1 MAFLTVMGLYN
12 FDNTLLNTLVY
23 PGGMD
28 GEKLKN
34 AILLETAELEVVYPD
49 PRFFKTA
56 INLWSN
62 IRLDTW
68 NRIYH
73 AANLV
78 YNPIEN
84 YDRYETEE
92 SGNTRQHSGVDS
104 TSESVQGSS
113 VTDGENTR
121 TISNTTSNTNSNSS
135 QGSGSDS
142 QTTTNEITAFDS
154 NTLVTHD
161 RSSATGQNSSTLT
174 QTETQ
179 SGTQSGTDTLTDDT
193 TVTNTESKTGSFTHG
208 EQIEDSASRESHI
221 HGNIGVTTSQ
231 QMLES
236 EISISE
242 KLNVYDYIVQEFKRR
257 FCILVY

>member
-12 FDNTLLNTLVY
+12 FDNTLLNSLVY
-23 PGGMD
+23 PGGVD
-28 GEKLKN
+28 GDKLKN

-68 NRIYH
+68 NRIYY
-73 AANLV
+73 ASQLE

-84 YDRYETEE
+84 YDRYETET

-104 TSESVQGSS
+104 TSESIQGSS

-121 TISNTTSNTNSNSS
+121 TISNKNTTSNSN

-161 RSSATGQNSSTLT
+161 RSATTGQNSSTLT
-174 QTETQ
+174 QSGTETQ
-179 SGTQSGTDTLTDDT
+179 NGTETLEDDT

-208 EQIEDSASRESHI
+208 EKIADSASRESHI

-231 QMLES
+231 QMLQS
-236 EISISE
+236 ELEISE
-242 KLNVYDYIVQEFKRR
+242 KLNIYDYIVQEFKRR

>member
-28 GEKLKN
+28 GDKLKN

-73 AANLV
+73 AAQLE

-84 YDRYETEE
+84 YDRYETET

-113 VTDGENTR
+113 VTDGENSR
-121 TISNTTSNTNSNSS
+121 TISNTTTTSNSN

-154 NTLVTHD
+154 NALVTHD
-161 RSSATGQNSSTLT
+161 RSATTGQNSSTLT
-174 QTETQ
+174 QSGTE
-179 SGTQSGTDTLTDDT
+179 TQSGTDTLTDDT

-208 EQIEDSASRESHI
+208 EKIADSASREAHI

-231 QMLES
+231 QMLQS
-236 EISISE
+236 ELEISE

>member
-12 FDNTLLNTLVY
+12 FDNTLLSTLVY

-28 GEKLKN
+28 GDKLKN

-73 AANLV
+73 AAQLE

-84 YDRYETEE
+84 YDRYETET

-121 TISNTTSNTNSNSS
+121 TISNTNTTSNSN

-154 NTLVTHD
+154 NALVTHD
-161 RSSATGQNSSTLT
+161 RSATTGQNSSTLT
-174 QTETQ
+174 QSGTE
-179 SGTQSGTDTLTDDT
+179 TQSGTDTLTDDT

-208 EQIEDSASRESHI
+208 EKIADNASRESHI

-231 QMLES
+231 QMLQS
-236 EISISE
+236 ELEISE
-242 KLNVYDYIVQEFKRR
+242 KLNIYDYIVQEFKRR

>member
-23 PGGMD
+23 PGGLD
-28 GEKLKN
+28 GDKLKN

-73 AANLV
+73 AAQLE

-84 YDRYETEE
+84 YDRYETEQ

-121 TISNTTSNTNSNSS
+121 TISNTNTTSSSN

-154 NTLVTHD
+154 NALVTHD
-161 RSSATGQNSSTLT
+161 RSATTGQNSSTLT
-174 QTETQ
+174 QSGTETQ
-179 SGTQSGTDTLTDDT
+179 NGTDTLTDDT

-208 EQIEDSASRESHI
+208 EKIADTAARESHI

-231 QMLES
+231 QMLQS
-236 EISISE
+236 ELEISE

>member
-12 FDNTLLNTLVY
+12 FDNTLLNTLVF

-28 GEKLKN
+28 GDKLKN

-68 NRIYH
+68 NRIFH
-73 AANLV
+73 AAQLE

-84 YDRYETEE
+84 YDRFETET

-113 VTDGENTR
+113 VTDGENSR
-121 TISNTTSNTNSNSS
+121 TISNTTTTSNSN
-135 QGSGSDS
+135 QGSGSGS

-154 NTLVTHD
+154 NALVTHD
-161 RSSATGQNSSTLT
+161 RSATTGQNSSTLT
-174 QTETQ
+174 QNGTETQ
-179 SGTQSGTDTLTDDT
+179 SGTDTRTDDT

-208 EQIEDSASRESHI
+208 EKIADSASRESHI

-236 EISISE
+236 EIAISE

>member
-12 FDNTLLNTLVY
+12 FDNTLLNNLVY

-28 GEKLKN
+28 GDKLKN

-73 AANLV
+73 AAQLE

-84 YDRYETEE
+84 YNRYETET

-121 TISNTTSNTNSNSS
+121 TISNTNTIQNSN

-154 NTLVTHD
+154 NALVTHD
-161 RSSATGQNSSTLT
+161 RSATTGQNSSSLT
-174 QTETQ
+174 QSGTETQ
-179 SGTQSGTDTLTDDT
+179 SGTDTVTDDT

-208 EQIEDSASRESHI
+208 EKIADTAARESHI

-231 QMLES
+231 QMLQS
-236 EISISE
+236 ELEISE

>member
-12 FDNTLLNTLVY
+12 FDNTLLNTLVF
-23 PGGMD
+23 PSGMD
-28 GEKLKN
+28 GDKLKN

-68 NRIYH
+68 NRIYY
-73 AANLV
+73 AAQLE

-84 YDRYETEE
+84 YDRYETET

-121 TISNTTSNTNSNSS
+121 TISNTNTTSNSN

-154 NTLVTHD
+154 NALVTHD
-161 RSSATGQNSSTLT
+161 RSATTGQNSSTLT
-174 QTETQ
+174 QSGTE
-179 SGTQSGTDTLTDDT
+179 TQSGTDTLTDDT
-193 TVTNTESKTGSFTHG
+193 TITNTESKTGSFTHG
-208 EQIEDSASRESHI
+208 EKIADSASRESHI

-231 QMLES
+231 QMLQS
-236 EISISE
+236 ELEISE
-242 KLNVYDYIVQEFKRR
+242 KLNIYDYIVQEFKRR

>member
-1 MAFLTVMGLYN
+1 MVFLTVMGLYN
-12 FDNTLLNTLVY
+12 FDNTLLNSLVY

-28 GEKLKN
+28 GDKLKN

-73 AANLV
+73 AAQLE

-84 YDRYETEE
+84 YDRYETET

-121 TISNTTSNTNSNSS
+121 TISNTNTTSNSN

-154 NTLVTHD
+154 NALVTHD
-161 RSSATGQNSSTLT
+161 RSATTGQNSSTLT
-174 QTETQ
+174 QSGTE
-179 SGTQSGTDTLTDDT
+179 TQSGTDTLTDDT

-208 EQIEDSASRESHI
+208 EKIADSASRESHI

-231 QMLES
+231 QMLQS
-236 EISISE
+236 ELEISE
-242 KLNVYDYIVQEFKRR
+242 KLNIYDYIVQEFKRR

>member
-12 FDNTLLNTLVY
+12 FDNTLLNSLVY

-28 GEKLKN
+28 GDKLKN

-73 AANLV
+73 AAQLE

-84 YDRYETEE
+84 YDRYETET

-121 TISNTTSNTNSNSS
+121 TISNTNTTSNSN

-154 NTLVTHD
+154 NALVTHD
-161 RSSATGQNSSTLT
+161 RSATTGQNSSTH
-174 QTETQ
+174 TQ
-179 SGTQSGTDTLTDDT
+179 SGTETQSGTDTLTDDT

-208 EQIEDSASRESHI
+208 EKIADNASRESHI

-231 QMLES
+231 MMLES
-236 EISISE
+236 EIAISE

>member
-12 FDNTLLNTLVY
+12 FDNTLLNTLVF

-28 GEKLKN
+28 GDKLKN

-68 NRIYH
+68 NRIFH
-73 AANLV
+73 AAQLE

-84 YDRYETEE
+84 YDRFETET

-113 VTDGENTR
+113 VTDGENSR
-121 TISNTTSNTNSNSS
+121 TILNTTTTSNSN

-154 NTLVTHD
+154 NALVTHD
-161 RSSATGQNSSTLT
+161 RSATTGQNSSTLT
-174 QTETQ
+174 QNGTE
-179 SGTQSGTDTLTDDT
+179 TQSGTDTLTDDT

-208 EQIEDSASRESHI
+208 EKIADSASRESHI

-236 EISISE
+236 EIAISE

>member
-28 GEKLKN
+28 GDRLKN

-73 AANLV
+73 AAQLE

-84 YDRYETEE
+84 YDRYETET

-121 TISNTTSNTNSNSS
+121 TISNSTTTSNSN

-154 NTLVTHD
+154 NALVTHD
-161 RSSATGQNSSTLT
+161 RSATTGQNSSSL
-174 QTETQ
+174 TQ
-179 SGTQSGTDTLTDDT
+179 SGTETQSGTDTLTDDT
-193 TVTNTESKTGSFTHG
+193 TVTNSESKTGSFTHG
-208 EQIEDSASRESHI
+208 EKIADSASRESHI

-236 EISISE
+236 ELMISE

>member
-12 FDNTLLNTLVY
+12 FDNTLLNTLVF

-28 GEKLKN
+28 GDKLKN

-62 IRLDTW
+62 TRLDTW
-68 NRIYH
+68 NRIYY
-73 AANLV
+73 AARLE

-84 YDRYETEE
+84 YDRYETET

-121 TISNTTSNTNSNSS
+121 IISNKNTTSNSN
-135 QGSGSDS
+135 QGSGTDS

-154 NTLVTHD
+154 NALVTHD
-161 RSSATGQNSSTLT
+161 RSATTGQNSSTLT
-174 QTETQ
+174 QSGTE
-179 SGTQSGTDTLTDDT
+179 TQSGTDTLTDDT
-193 TVTNTESKTGSFTHG
+193 TITNTESKTGSFTHG
-208 EQIEDSASRESHI
+208 EKIADSASRESHI

-231 QMLES
+231 QMLQS
-236 EISISE
+236 ELEISE
-242 KLNVYDYIVQEFKRR
+242 KLNIYDYIVQEFKRR

>member
-1 MAFLTVMGLYN
+1 MAASLSILGLYEWN
-12 FDNTLLNTLVY
+12 EGIFDNLELPDGIDRDILIPEIVTQCSDFCLL
-23 PGGMD
+23 
-28 GEKLKN
+28 
-34 AILLETAELEVVYPD
+34 YPD
-49 PRFFKTA
+49 YDFMRML
-56 INLWSN
+56 IGVWSKKEK
-62 IRLDTW
+62 
-68 NRIYH
+68 RIWED
-73 AANLV
+73 LLRSETFE

-84 YDRYETEE
+84 YDRFETET

-113 VTDGENTR
+113 VTDGENSR
-121 TISNTTSNTNSNSS
+121 TILNTTTTSNSN

-154 NTLVTHD
+154 NALVTHD
-161 RSSATGQNSSTLT
+161 RSATTGQNSSTLT
-174 QTETQ
+174 QNGTE
-179 SGTQSGTDTLTDDT
+179 TQSGTDTLTDDT

-208 EQIEDSASRESHI
+208 EKIADSASRESHI

-236 EISISE
+236 EIAISE

>member
-12 FDNTLLNTLVY
+12 FDNTLLNTLVF

-28 GEKLKN
+28 GDKLKN

-68 NRIYH
+68 NRIFH
-73 AANLV
+73 AAQLE

-84 YDRYETEE
+84 YDRFETET

-113 VTDGENTR
+113 VTDGENSR
-121 TISNTTSNTNSNSS
+121 TISNTTTTSNSN

-154 NTLVTHD
+154 NALVTHD
-161 RSSATGQNSSTLT
+161 RSATTGQNSSTLT
-174 QTETQ
+174 QSGTE
-179 SGTQSGTDTLTDDT
+179 TQSGTDTLTDDT

-208 EQIEDSASRESHI
+208 EKIADSASRESHI

-231 QMLES
+231 QMLQS
-236 EISISE
+236 ELEISE
-242 KLNVYDYIVQEFKRR
+242 KLNIYDYIVQEFKRR

>member
-12 FDNTLLNTLVY
+12 FDNTLLNTLVF

-28 GEKLKN
+28 GDKLKN

-68 NRIYH
+68 NRIFH
-73 AANLV
+73 AAQLE

-84 YDRYETEE
+84 YDRFETET

-113 VTDGENTR
+113 VTDGENSR
-121 TISNTTSNTNSNSS
+121 TISNTTTTSNSN

-154 NTLVTHD
+154 NALVTHD
-161 RSSATGQNSSTLT
+161 RSATTGQNSSTLT
-174 QTETQ
+174 QNGTE
-179 SGTQSGTDTLTDDT
+179 TQSGTDTLTDDT

-208 EQIEDSASRESHI
+208 EKIVDSASRESHI

-236 EISISE
+236 EIAISE

>member
-12 FDNTLLNTLVY
+12 FDNTLLNTLVF

-28 GEKLKN
+28 GDKLKN

-68 NRIYH
+68 NRIYY
-73 AANLV
+73 ASQLE

-84 YDRYETEE
+84 YDRFETET

-113 VTDGENTR
+113 VTDGENSR
-121 TISNTTSNTNSNSS
+121 TISNTTTTSNSN

-154 NTLVTHD
+154 NALVTHD
-161 RSSATGQNSSTLT
+161 RSATTGQNSSTLT
-174 QTETQ
+174 QSGTE
-179 SGTQSGTDTLTDDT
+179 TQSGTDTLTDDT
-193 TVTNTESKTGSFTHG
+193 TVTNSESKTGSFTHG
-208 EQIEDSASRESHI
+208 EKIADSASRESHI

-231 QMLES
+231 QMLQS
-236 EISISE
+236 ELEISE
-242 KLNVYDYIVQEFKRR
+242 KLNIYDYIVQEFKRR

>member
-28 GEKLKN
+28 GDKLKN
-34 AILLETAELEVVYPD
+34 AILLETAELEVVYTD

-56 INLWSN
+56 INIWSN

-68 NRIYH
+68 NRIYY
-73 AANLV
+73 AAQLE

-84 YDRYETEE
+84 YDRYETET

-121 TISNTTSNTNSNSS
+121 TISNTNTTSNSN

-142 QTTTNEITAFDS
+142 RTTTNEITAFDS

-161 RSSATGQNSSTLT
+161 RSATTGQNSSTLT
-174 QTETQ
+174 QSGTE
-179 SGTQSGTDTLTDDT
+179 TQSGTDTLTDDT

-208 EQIEDSASRESHI
+208 EKIADSASRESHI

-231 QMLES
+231 QMLQS
-236 EISISE
+236 ELEISE
-242 KLNVYDYIVQEFKRR
+242 KLNIYDYIVQEFKRR

>member
-12 FDNTLLNTLVY
+12 FDNTLLNSLVY

-28 GEKLKN
+28 GDKLKN

-73 AANLV
+73 AAQLE

-84 YDRYETEE
+84 YDRYETET

-113 VTDGENTR
+113 VTDGENSR
-121 TISNTTSNTNSNSS
+121 TISNTTTTSNSN

-154 NTLVTHD
+154 NALVTHD
-161 RSSATGQNSSTLT
+161 RSATTGQNSSTLT
-174 QTETQ
+174 QSGTE
-179 SGTQSGTDTLTDDT
+179 TQSGTDTLTDDT

-208 EQIEDSASRESHI
+208 EKIADSASRESHI

-231 QMLES
+231 QMLQS
-236 EISISE
+236 ELEISE

>member
-12 FDNTLLNTLVY
+12 FDNTLLNTLVF

-28 GEKLKN
+28 GDKLKN

-68 NRIYH
+68 NRIFH
-73 AANLV
+73 AAQLE

-84 YDRYETEE
+84 YDRFETET

-113 VTDGENTR
+113 VTDGENSR
-121 TISNTTSNTNSNSS
+121 TISNTTTTSNSN

-154 NTLVTHD
+154 NALVTHD
-161 RSSATGQNSSTLT
+161 RSATTGQNSSTLS
-174 QTETQ
+174 QNGTE
-179 SGTQSGTDTLTDDT
+179 TQSGTDTLTDDT

-208 EQIEDSASRESHI
+208 EKIADSASRESHI

-236 EISISE
+236 EIAISE
-242 KLNVYDYIVQEFKRR
+242 NLN
-257 FCILVY
+257 L

>member
-12 FDNTLLNTLVY
+12 FDNTLLNTLVF

-28 GEKLKN
+28 GDKLKN

-56 INLWSN
+56 VNLWSN

-68 NRIYH
+68 NRIYY
-73 AANLV
+73 AAQLE

-84 YDRYETEE
+84 YDRFETET

-113 VTDGENTR
+113 VTDGENSR
-121 TISNTTSNTNSNSS
+121 TISNTTTTSNSN

-154 NTLVTHD
+154 NALVTHD
-161 RSSATGQNSSTLT
+161 RSATTGQNSSTLT
-174 QTETQ
+174 QSGTE
-179 SGTQSGTDTLTDDT
+179 TQSGTDTLTDDT

-208 EQIEDSASRESHI
+208 EKIADSASRESHI

-231 QMLES
+231 QMLQS
-236 EISISE
+236 ELEISE
-242 KLNVYDYIVQEFKRR
+242 KLNIYDYIVQEFKRR

>member
-12 FDNTLLNTLVY
+12 FDNTLLNTLVF

-28 GEKLKN
+28 GDKLKN

-56 INLWSN
+56 VNLWSN

-68 NRIYH
+68 NRIYY
-73 AANLV
+73 AAQLE

-84 YDRYETEE
+84 YDRFETET

-113 VTDGENTR
+113 VTDGENSR
-121 TISNTTSNTNSNSS
+121 TISNTTTTSNSN

-154 NTLVTHD
+154 NALVTHD
-161 RSSATGQNSSTLT
+161 RSATTGQNSSTLT
-174 QTETQ
+174 QSGTE
-179 SGTQSGTDTLTDDT
+179 TQSGTDTLTDDT

-208 EQIEDSASRESHI
+208 EKIADSASRESHI

-231 QMLES
+231 QMLQS
-236 EISISE
+236 ELEISE

>member
-12 FDNTLLNTLVY
+12 FDNTLLNSLVY
-23 PGGMD
+23 PGGMEGD
-28 GEKLKN
+28 KLKN

-62 IRLDTW
+62 TRLDTW

-73 AANLV
+73 AAQLE

-84 YDRYETEE
+84 YDRYETET

-104 TSESVQGSS
+104 TSESIQGSS

-121 TISNTTSNTNSNSS
+121 TISNTNTTSNSN

-154 NTLVTHD
+154 NALVTHD
-161 RSSATGQNSSTLT
+161 RSATTGQNSSTLT
-174 QTETQ
+174 QSGTE
-179 SGTQSGTDTLTDDT
+179 TQSGTDTLTDDT

-208 EQIEDSASRESHI
+208 EKIADSASRESHI

-231 QMLES
+231 QMLQS
-236 EISISE
+236 ELEISE
-242 KLNVYDYIVQEFKRR
+242 KLNIYDYIVQEFKRR

>member
-1 MAFLTVMGLYN
+1 MAFLTMMGLYN
-12 FDNTLLNTLVY
+12 FDNTLLNNLVY

-28 GEKLKN
+28 GDKLKN

-56 INLWSN
+56 VNLWSN

-73 AANLV
+73 AAQLE

-84 YDRYETEE
+84 YDRYETEQ

-121 TISNTTSNTNSNSS
+121 TISNTNTTSTSN

-154 NTLVTHD
+154 NALVTHD
-161 RSSATGQNSSTLT
+161 RSATTGQNSSSL
-174 QTETQ
+174 TQ
-179 SGTQSGTDTLTDDT
+179 SGTETRNETDTLTDDT

-208 EQIEDSASRESHI
+208 EKIADTAARESHI

-236 EISISE
+236 EIAISE
-242 KLNVYDYIVQEFKRR
+242 KLNVYDYIVEEFKRR

>member
-12 FDNTLLNTLVY
+12 FDNTLLNTLVF

-28 GEKLKN
+28 GDKLKN

-49 PRFFKTA
+49 PRFIKTA

-68 NRIYH
+68 NRIFH
-73 AANLV
+73 AAQLE

-84 YDRYETEE
+84 YDRFETET

-113 VTDGENTR
+113 VTDGENSR
-121 TISNTTSNTNSNSS
+121 TILNTTTTSNSN

-154 NTLVTHD
+154 NALVTHD
-161 RSSATGQNSSTLT
+161 RSATTGQNSSTLT
-174 QTETQ
+174 QNGTE
-179 SGTQSGTDTLTDDT
+179 TQSGTDTLTDDT

-208 EQIEDSASRESHI
+208 EKIADSASRESHI

-236 EISISE
+236 EIAISE

>member
-12 FDNTLLNTLVY
+12 FDNTLLNTLVF

-28 GEKLKN
+28 GDKLKN

-68 NRIYH
+68 NRIFH
-73 AANLV
+73 AAQLE

-84 YDRYETEE
+84 YDRFETET

-113 VTDGENTR
+113 VTDGENSR
-121 TISNTTSNTNSNSS
+121 TISNTTTTSNSN

-154 NTLVTHD
+154 NALVTHD
-161 RSSATGQNSSTLT
+161 RSATTGQNSSTLT
-174 QTETQ
+174 QNGTE
-179 SGTQSGTDTLTDDT
+179 TQSGTDTLTDDT

-208 EQIEDSASRESHI
+208 EKIADSASRESHI

-236 EISISE
+236 EIAISE

>member
-28 GEKLKN
+28 GDKLKN

-73 AANLV
+73 AAQLE

-84 YDRYETEE
+84 YDRYETET

-121 TISNTTSNTNSNSS
+121 TISNTNTTSNSN

-154 NTLVTHD
+154 NALVTHD
-161 RSSATGQNSSTLT
+161 RSATTGQNSSSL
-174 QTETQ
+174 TQ
-179 SGTQSGTDTLTDDT
+179 SGTETQNGTDTLTDDT
-193 TVTNTESKTGSFTHG
+193 TITNTESKTGSFTHG
-208 EQIEDSASRESHI
+208 EKIADSASRESHI

-236 EISISE
+236 ELAISE
-242 KLNVYDYIVQEFKRR
+242 KLNIYDYIVQEFKRR

>member
-12 FDNTLLNTLVY
+12 FDNTLLNTLVF

-28 GEKLKN
+28 GDKLKN

-68 NRIYH
+68 NRIFH
-73 AANLV
+73 AAQLE

-84 YDRYETEE
+84 YDRYETET

-113 VTDGENTR
+113 VTDGENSR
-121 TISNTTSNTNSNSS
+121 TISNTTTTSNSN

-154 NTLVTHD
+154 NALVTHD
-161 RSSATGQNSSTLT
+161 RSATTGQNSSTLT
-174 QTETQ
+174 QSGTE
-179 SGTQSGTDTLTDDT
+179 TQSGTDTLTDDT
-193 TVTNTESKTGSFTHG
+193 TVTNTESKTGSITHG
-208 EQIEDSASRESHI
+208 EKIADSASRESHI

-231 QMLES
+231 QMLQS
-236 EISISE
+236 ELEISE
-242 KLNVYDYIVQEFKRR
+242 KLNIYDYIVQEFKRR

>member
-12 FDNTLLNTLVY
+12 FDNTLLNTLVF

-28 GEKLKN
+28 GDKLKN

-62 IRLDTW
+62 IRMDTW
-68 NRIYH
+68 NRIFH
-73 AANLV
+73 AAQLE

-84 YDRYETEE
+84 YDRFETET

-113 VTDGENTR
+113 VTDGENSR
-121 TISNTTSNTNSNSS
+121 TISNTTTTSNSN
-135 QGSGSDS
+135 QGSGSGS

-154 NTLVTHD
+154 NALVTHD
-161 RSSATGQNSSTLT
+161 RSATTGQNSSTLT
-174 QTETQ
+174 QNGTETQ
-179 SGTQSGTDTLTDDT
+179 SGTDTRTDDT

-208 EQIEDSASRESHI
+208 EKIADSASRESHI

-236 EISISE
+236 EIAISE